1 MGRKSAKDKKLLLVP
16 SNVVSGLMEI
26 ANRQG
31 KPFQGFVAETLQ
43 SALEVYAQGYSLE
56 EIANAFEL
64 LGVCKSLGSK
74 IVSDDIFGY
83 LIDKVYVTDGEILRK
98 KMYEFGRLC
107 GRNLVSKHE
116 NPLVELKRLLSILG
130 WDLNE
135 ASATNKDEDV
145 EIRCISPVL
154 SVQDTE
160 LLMNLV
166 KGLVDAFGYGIEK
179 QDCIK
184 GIISLRCSKKRRS

>member
-1 MGRKSAKDKKLLLVP
+1 MGRRSAKDKKLLLVP
-16 SNVVSGLMEI
+16 GNVISGLMEI
-26 ANRQG
+26 ANKQG

-43 SALEVYAQGYSLE
+43 SALGVYAKGHSLE
-56 EIANAFEL
+56 EITNTFEL
-64 LGVCKSLGSK
+64 LGACKSLGSK
-74 IVSDDIFGY
+74 IVSDDTFGY
-83 LIDKVYVTDGEILRK
+83 LIDKLCVADGEVLRK
-98 KMYEFGRLC
+98 KICEFGRLC

-116 NPLVELKRLLSILG
+116 NPLLELKRFLSILG

-135 ASATNKDEDV
+135 VLVTDKDESV

-154 SVQDTE
+154 SIQDTE

-166 KGLVDAFGYGIEK
+166 NGLVDAFGYGIEEE
-179 QDCIK
+179 DFVK